1 MATAKVSPTT
11 DEFEPTNSNG
21 RDLDHDTELT
31 GNWFARDQ
39 VNSESNENEMERK
52 LESTTAGEAGR
63 KGTSETVPTREII
76 SKRLL
81 LVFMAVVF
89 LTSLVSIVLSL
100 VALRGKTSSGESSAS
115 GTGSQQGRQF
125 VACLLLGKAVPL
137 FESAG
142 KKFKKHRNKN
152 IDMTSIITVEYSD
165 NGIELSFAGQDRHM
179 KNTQTHF
186 MLLFFSSTELS
197 LQLT

>member
-1 MATAKVSPTT
+1 MATAKVSPAT

-21 RDLDHDTELT
+21 SDLHRELN
-31 GNWFARDQ
+31 GKRFARDQ
-39 VNSESNENEMERK
+39 NSESNENEMERE
-52 LESTTAGEAGR
+52 LESTSAGEAGR
-63 KGTSETVPTREII
+63 KGISETVPTREII

-125 VACLLLGKAVPL
+125 VACLLLAKAAPFFL
-137 FESAG
+137 SRSE
-142 KKFKKHRNKN
+142 KKF
-152 IDMTSIITVEYSD
+152 
-165 NGIELSFAGQDRHM
+165 
-179 KNTQTHF
+179 
-186 MLLFFSSTELS
+186 
-197 LQLT
+197 